1 MKIAIAGALCASLF
15 AASMT
20 AQAEV
25 SPEDQINFRK
35 AGYSFMSWNM
45 GKIKEQVIDETVAYN
60 PDQVLA
66 AANAISTISKSGMGA
81 LFGPGTEQNV
91 GDQVTRVKPE
101 LFENTPDVIKL
112 SGDLTRAADNL
123 VVAAGEGD
131 QSKVRTA
138 FGEVGQTCKACHDE
152 YRQK

>member
-25 SPEDQINFRK
+25 SPEDQIQLRK

-45 GKIKEQVIDETVAYN
+45 GKIKEQVIDESVTYN
-60 PDQVLA
+60 PDQMLA
-66 AANAISTISKSGMGA
+66 AANAISAISKSGMGA

-101 LFENTPDVIKL
+101 MFDNTPDVIKL
-112 SGDLTRAADNL
+112 SGDLTKAADNL
-123 VVAAGEGD
+123 VSAAVEGD
-131 QSKVRTA
+131 QSKVRSA
-138 FGEVGQTCKACHDE
+138 FGQVGDTCKACHDK

>member
-1 MKIAIAGALCASLF
+1 MKIAIAGALCAALL
-15 AASMT
+15 AASVT

-25 SPEDQINFRK
+25 SPEDQIKLRK
-35 AGYSFMSWNM
+35 AGYSFMGWNM
-45 GKIKEQVIDETVAYN
+45 GKIKEQVIDETVSYN

-66 AANAISTISKSGMGA
+66 AANAISAISKSGMGA

-91 GDQVTRVKPE
+91 GDEITRVKPE
-101 LFENTPDVIKL
+101 MFENTPDVITL
-112 SGDLTRAADNL
+112 SGDLTRAAENL
-123 VVAAGEGD
+123 VAAADEGD

-138 FGEVGQTCKACHDE
+138 FGEVGQTCKACHDK

>member
-1 MKIAIAGALCASLF
+1 MKIAIAGALCVSLF

-25 SPEDQINFRK
+25 SLEDQIQLRK

-45 GKIKEQVIDETVAYN
+45 GKIKEQVVDESVAYN
-60 PDQVLA
+60 PDQMLA
-66 AANAISTISKSGMGA
+66 AANAISAISRSGMGA

-101 LFENTPDVIKL
+101 MFDNTQDVIKL
-112 SGDLTRAADNL
+112 SGDLVKAADNL
-123 VVAAGEGD
+123 VAAAAEGD

-138 FGEVGQTCKACHDE
+138 FGEVGQTCKACHDK